1 MCVWID
7 GERKVGVARK
17 RSTKGKGKGKERGM
31 GVEAAPGD
39 HGWPAAQ
46 GATATAVAASAA
58 TQQQATPPRPQHL
71 PARPA
76 PSRQWRNCGQLGAP
90 SSSKL
95 AVTGGLHG
103 RRLRRMRPVVVQQWR
118 RRLHRQQQ
126 RWTQCLRRRQL
137 RPARRGRRCP
147 WRCPCSRRS
156 EPRHTAA
163 AIGPHLRQQHQLA
176 AQRRRRAPQRRQAS
190 THLRHAPACA

>member
-1 MCVWID
+1 MKK
-7 GERKVGVARK
+7 RQAMRRTRHGVPQALRQ
-17 RSTKGKGKGKERGM
+17 GC
-31 GVEAAPGD
+31 D
-39 HGWPAAQ
+39 PAAR
-46 GATATAVAASAA
+46 GATATAALVTMLVAASAA
-58 TQQQATPPRPQHL
+58 TRQPTMPPRLQQLPPRPQHL
-71 PARPA
+71 PARSA